1 MHSVLRLA
9 PLGVGQSTSV
19 RRFTCRSVSCENAD
33 TANAPLSGT
42 DTGVL
47 KVMAV
52 FTQRRA
58 LSPQ

>member
-1 MHSVLRLA
+1 MSKRRL
-9 PLGVGQSTSV
+9 GRYS
-19 RRFTCRSVSCENAD
+19 ENAD